1 VIRAACSNVIDGV
14 CRYGAA
20 LALGVACAGTG
31 LKEAVALLETLSNDP
46 VSYVR
51 QGALIASALVLVQQN
66 DQTCARVAHFRQL
79 YTKVDTRSAVS
90 ISSAAGQQPVELIV
104 SVTDV
109 CLDVVKLFSKIAT
122 PLSISLEF
130 LQNFPNQYGKNY
142 GTDFLSL

>member
-1 VIRAACSNVIDGV
+1 MIRAACNNVIDGM
-14 CRYGAA
+14 CRYGAS

-79 YTKVDTRSAVS
+79 YTKVDT
-90 ISSAAGQQPVELIV
+90 
-104 SVTDV
+104 
-109 CLDVVKLFSKIAT
+109 CH
-122 PLSISLEF
+122 SLGCF
-130 LQNFPNQYGKNY
+130 
-142 GTDFLSL
+142 